1 MDDVQ
6 YGSSI
11 IQQNGHRW
19 RFMTLTTSP
28 ESDQNKVSTYFAR
41 FRATLAKHGYRPQYF
56 KVTERTKAGRKHF
69 HLIVDV
75 FVPFNVIQAAWRAAT
90 DGTATWVNIK
100 KAQVKRAAGYL
111 TKYMTKQTIFTEDR
125 APHERLYSFS
135 QHFPRLPKPEPTGE
149 WEFILKPKHGGQIAQ
164 ARVELTRRISN
175 KAAWVRACAG
185 DPADLPGDPT

>member
-6 YGSSI
+6 YGATI

-28 ESDQNKVSTYFAR
+28 DSDQTKVGTYFAR

-56 KVTERTKAGRKHF
+56 KVTERTTAGLKHF
-69 HLIVDV
+69 HIIIDV

-90 DGTATWVNIK
+90 DGTAYWVNIK

-111 TKYMTKQTIFTEDR
+111 TKYMTKQTVFTDER
-125 APHERLYSFS
+125 AKGEHLYSFS
-135 QHFPRLPKPEPTGE
+135 RRFPRMPKPEPTGE
-149 WEFILKPKHGGQIAQ
+149 WEFMLKPKNSGHVAQ
-164 ARVELTRRISN
+164 ARVELARRISN
-175 KAAWVRACAG
+175 RAAWVRACAG
-185 DPADLPGDPT
+185 DPPDPGDPTT